1 MYKNQKTRLGIQNYF
16 GKDKNLK
23 IDNGCSTILLSLQ
36 QYKIIVKMGFLDLVL
51 GGLLVYG
58 LLRGIWNGFF
68 VELASFVSLIIGIYL
83 AIKFSY
89 LAKIFL
95 IHHFS
100 WNSKTIQI
108 IAFIV
113 TFIIVVLAITALAK
127 FLTTAANF
135 ASLGLINKL
144 FGGLLGL
151 IKTILILGIFLNFI
165 QKFNKNN
172 FFIEKNT
179 IDKSL
184 FYNPIHK
191 VSEFIYPSLEK
202 WFEDLKKIDQPKS

>member
-1 MYKNQKTRLGIQNYF
+1 
-16 GKDKNLK
+16 
-23 IDNGCSTILLSLQ
+23 
-36 QYKIIVKMGFLDLVL
+36 MGFLDLVL
-51 GGLLVYG
+51 GGYLVYG
-58 LLRGIWNGFF
+58 LIRGIWNGFF

-202 WFEDLKKIDQPKS
+202 WFEDLKKVDKLKS